1 MKKNEILDIK
11 RDPMGA
17 AILDC
22 QRTGKASSLR
32 VMSSMFEDDEMPVA
46 HLFRSFDQMPR
57 LEQKALETARG
68 RVLDIGA
75 GAGCHAL
82 ALQERGVEVKAID
95 ISPFS
100 CEAMRLRG
108 VRDVQCTSLFSPL
121 FSPSESA
128 CPVGFDT
135 ILLLMNG
142 TGIAGK
148 VSRLP
153 MLLMRLRDLLAAG
166 GQVLVDSSDLRY
178 IYEDEEG
185 HMDIDPKEPYYG
197 EVDYQMVYKNL
208 RGKTIEGDSFDWLYA
223 DFGLLQSTARACAMG
238 CELVAEGDHYDYLAR
253 LWREA

>member
-1 MKKNEILDIK
+1 
-11 RDPMGA
+11 
-17 AILDC
+17 
-22 QRTGKASSLR
+22 
-32 VMSSMFEDDEMPVA
+32 
-46 HLFRSFDQMPR
+46 
-57 LEQKALETARG
+57 
-68 RVLDIGA
+68 
-75 GAGCHAL
+75 
-82 ALQERGVEVKAID
+82 
-95 ISPFS
+95 
-100 CEAMRLRG
+100 MRLRG
-108 VRDVQCTSLFSPL
+108 VRDVQCINLFDPRL
-121 FSPSESA
+121 TPQQTAFPT
-128 CPVGFDT
+128 GFDT